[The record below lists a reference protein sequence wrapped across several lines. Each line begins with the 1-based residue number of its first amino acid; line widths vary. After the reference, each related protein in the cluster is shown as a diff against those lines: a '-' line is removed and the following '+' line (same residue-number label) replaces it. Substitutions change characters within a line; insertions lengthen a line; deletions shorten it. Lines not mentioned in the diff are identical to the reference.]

1 MMILSKIYDI
11 VSEELAVDKS
21 MLSPETNFKNDLD
34 IDSLAFFQIATSIE
48 EEFFIEI
55 PYEDIEQIK
64 TINDLHNKI
73 KNLK

>member
-1 MMILSKIYDI
+1 MILSKIYDI